1 MLVFVPQAVR
11 VATGDLT
18 AVTAASV
25 RTEPCVTLS
34 LGPVSARTVTR
45 AGDVRTPV
53 SLAIMAKVASCSANV
68 LTVPPVTMRQAGA
81 SVPLGIWV
89 LCK

>member
-11 VATGDLT
+11 VATGDLI
-18 AVTAASV
+18 AAIAASV
-25 RTEPCVTLS
+25 RTEPCVTPS
-34 LGPVSARTVTR
+34 LGPVSAPMATR

-53 SLAIMAKVASCSANV
+53 SLATMARVASCSANV
-68 LTVPPVTMRQAGA
+68 LTEPPVTMGQESA
-81 SVPLGIWV
+81 SVHLGIWG

>member
-1 MLVFVPQAVR
+1 MLGFVPQAVK

-18 AVTAASV
+18 AATAASV
-25 RTEPCVTLS
+25 RTEPCVTPS
-34 LGPVSARTVTR
+34 LGPVFAPMATR

-53 SLAIMAKVASCSANV
+53 SLATMARVASCSANV
-68 LTVPPVTMRQAGA
+68 LMVPPVTMRQA
-81 SVPLGIWV
+81 SVSVLLGIWV